1 MLQQG
6 ALGFP
11 DYVNSQRSRVTV
23 NPAYETALFNNNR
36 SNLAIYETVQ

>member
-11 DYVNSQRSRVTV
+11 DYVNSRVTV